1 MPKTILPKRKYDSTR
16 RQAQAQQTRF
26 QIAEAARVLFMERG
40 YAGTSIEAIA
50 DSAGVA
56 PETIYATFKNK
67 RKILFFLF
75 DISVGG
81 DDRPVRVINRPEPQ
95 AVLHDTDQHRQL
107 AMFAKGVTQILS
119 RAAPVFEI
127 MRGAAK
133 TEPEIASLVQR
144 LSKERLRNM
153 TMVATSLAANGPLRD
168 GLDQHAAAQ
177 IIWALTSQELYL
189 LFTRDLSWTNET
201 YADWLT
207 VSLTRL
213 LLP

>member
-1 MPKTILPKRKYDSTR
+1 MKKTLSKRKYDSTR
-16 RQAQAQQTRF
+16 RQAQARETKL
-26 QIAEAARVLFMERG
+26 QIVEAARILFMERG
-40 YAGTSIEAIA
+40 YAGTTIEAMA
-50 DSAGVA
+50 ERAGVA

-67 RKILFFLF
+67 RKILFLLF

-81 DDRPVRVINRPEPQ
+81 DDRPVRVIDRPEPQ

-107 AMFAKGVTQILS
+107 TMFAKDITEILS

-144 LSKERLRNM
+144 LLKERLRNM
-153 TMVATSLAANGPLRD
+153 TMVANSIATNGPLRD
-168 GLDQHAAAQ
+168 DLDQRAAAET
-177 IIWALTSQELYL
+177 IWSMTSPELFRL
-189 LFTRDLSWTNET
+189 VTVDLSWTKEK
-201 YADWLT
+201 YSQWLLDT
-207 VSLTRL
+207 LTRL

>member
-1 MPKTILPKRKYDSTR
+1 MPKKILPKRKYDSTR
-16 RQAQAQQTRF
+16 RQAQARETKLR
-26 QIAEAARVLFMERG
+26 IAEAARPLFIERG
-40 YAGTSIEAIA
+40 YDGTTIDAIA
-50 DSAGVA
+50 ERAGVA

-81 DDRPVRVINRPEPQ
+81 DDQPIRVIDRPEPQ

-107 AMFAKGVTQILS
+107 AMFARGVTQILS

-133 TEPEIASLVQR
+133 TEPEIANLVQR
-144 LSKERLRNM
+144 LTKERLQNM
-153 TMVATSLAANGPLRD
+153 TKVAEHLAANGSLRE
-168 GLDQHAAAQ
+168 GLNKYTAGE

-189 LFTRDLSWTNET
+189 LFTRDLGWTNET

-207 VSLTRL
+207 VSLSRL

>member
-1 MPKTILPKRKYDSTR
+1 MPKKILPKRKYDSTR
-16 RQAQAQQTRF
+16 RQAQARETKLR
-26 QIAEAARVLFMERG
+26 IAEAARPLFIERG
-40 YAGTSIEAIA
+40 YDGTTIDAIA
-50 DSAGVA
+50 ERAGVA

-81 DDRPVRVINRPEPQ
+81 DDQPIRVIDRPEPQ

-107 AMFAKGVTQILS
+107 AMFARGVTQILS

-133 TEPEIASLVQR
+133 TEPEIANLVER
-144 LSKERLRNM
+144 LTKERLQNM
-153 TMVATSLAANGPLRD
+153 TKVAEHLAANGPLRE
-168 GLDQHAAAQ
+168 GLNKYTAGE

-189 LFTRDLSWTNET
+189 LFTRDLGWTNET

-207 VSLTRL
+207 VSLSRL